1 MAYSSQILTE
11 INKIFTERRKKSLA
25 RSNYCEEVLLNDE
38 NYVKAL
44 NAYNS
49 TRFEISKARFKGETK
64 KVLELEKTAK
74 TQLDE
79 IEKIKNQR
87 GFKTEDFLPV
97 YECKDCSDTGTL
109 KNGKRCKCFK
119 KEVSRLTFETLG
131 ITNKKFPSFKT
142 AKYMDVNNLEKIY
155 GKIKKFCEVFPDT
168 TKNII
173 ISGTVGTGKSYLAG
187 CVANDLLKKGYNV
200 VFITAIELNA
210 ILLKY
215 HTAPIDEKSLYL
227 EVLTDC
233 DLLIIDDL
241 GTEPIYQNVT
251 SEYLLTILSERTLK
265 QKPFIITTNLDQEH
279 LLMRYQERTLSR
291 INDKRNG
298 VFIQIT
304 GEDLRIK
311 RD

>member
-1 MAYSSQILTE
+1 M
-11 INKIFTERRKKSLA
+11 
-25 RSNYCEEVLLNDE
+25 
-38 NYVKAL
+38 
-44 NAYNS
+44 
-49 TRFEISKARFKGETK
+49 
-64 KVLELEKTAK
+64 
-74 TQLDE
+74 
-79 IEKIKNQR
+79 
-87 GFKTEDFLPV
+87 
-97 YECKDCSDTGTL
+97 
-109 KNGKRCKCFK
+109 
-119 KEVSRLTFETLG
+119 
-131 ITNKKFPSFKT
+131 
-142 AKYMDVNNLEKIY
+142 

-251 SEYLLTILSERTLK
+251 SEYLLTILSERTNS
-265 QKPFIITTNLDQEH
+265 QTNC
-279 LLMRYQERTLSR
+279 
-291 INDKRNG
+291 K
-298 VFIQIT
+298 
-304 GEDLRIK
+304 
-311 RD
+311 